1 MQSKDIQPQ
10 GISCEVQ
17 RFLCPTL
24 TYIDFLLKESDGR
37 DTGVR
42 RRSAKEAV
50 WEAIVYRWS
59 LTLTPQRE
67 YQSTLLNPTDSN
79 PTTSWQCAE
88 SNKIQQHKQKDLW
101 FQAHSHW
108 LTEALDL
115 VALSRIR
122 VRFPLVQSK
131 NKGSF
136 ACCLFRNIDNG
147 VGSGCTEQG
156 HAFI

>member
-1 MQSKDIQPQ
+1 MADAIKRHSATGHQLWSST
-10 GISCEVQ
+10 ISV
-17 RFLCPTL
+17 CPNL

-50 WEAIVYRWS
+50 WEAILYRWS
-59 LTLTPQRE
+59 LTLTPHRV

-101 FQAHSHW
+101 FQAHSHR

-122 VRFPLVQSK
+122 ASCPLVQSK
-131 NKGSF
+131 NKGSLV
-136 ACCLFRNIDNG
+136 CCSFLKIDRDL
-147 VGSGCTEQG
+147 GSGWIEQD
-156 HAFI
+156 